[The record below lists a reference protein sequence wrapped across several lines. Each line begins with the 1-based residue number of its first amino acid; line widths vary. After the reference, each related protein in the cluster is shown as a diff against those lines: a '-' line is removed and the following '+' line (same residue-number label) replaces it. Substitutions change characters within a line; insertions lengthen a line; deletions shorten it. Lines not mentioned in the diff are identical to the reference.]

1 MSMEKQ
7 WNKVCGA
14 DIHKKFL
21 IATILSRDGTKI
33 TRRFGMSLD
42 DLFDFKNWVM
52 ENGCEEVAVES
63 TGTYWVPIHS
73 VLEGSVGLIVGNVQD
88 QAHTR
93 KLERSS

>member
-1 MSMEKQ
+1 MEKQ

-42 DLFDFKNWVM
+42 DLLI
-52 ENGCEEVAVES
+52 S
-63 TGTYWVPIHS
+63 RI
-73 VLEGSVGLIVGNVQD
+73 GSWKMAARKWQLNLRELIGFLF
-88 QAHTR
+88 T
-93 KLERSS
+93 LF